1 MTPRTRCKQRKLP
14 HCKPTTTVGMNISW
28 PYVTV
33 RLKKSVFK
41 EKEINIL
48 KHGFYPKMFTV
59 LEYN

>member
-1 MTPRTRCKQRKLP
+1 
-14 HCKPTTTVGMNISW
+14 MNISW